1 MLNLCSTYSYL
12 VQWTN
17 RMFNP
22 YWQISGVFSEVVLLE
37 NSSNFQ
43 LENSGVSHRPFYWKT
58 HPDQMLH
65 IIYGFS
71 QKNRMNEFSSETFF
85 VRPRIEKKL
94 NRYSWFLVDEFSSIM
109 AGVTT
114 QNWNFEKMDEFS
126 SKTTFVTT
134 RKMKISGLVFQD
146 LPIRVKINCQ
156 FSFNNFLAVWD
167 FFQLGIRRAFIGRI
181 ERAPLKVMR
190 TIWECTTESERGHMI
205 VHYGNLAIKEWNH
218 QGLSVS
224 SWDFYDWD
232 VCAWPP
238 RADFV
243 HLSGRPLLNI
253 LNGSSSQSV
262 NLSQMV
268 CIPPSSSVEA
278 WFVPE
283 I

>member
-1 MLNLCSTYSYL
+1 M
-12 VQWTN
+12 
-17 RMFNP
+17 
-22 YWQISGVFSEVVLLE
+22 
-37 NSSNFQ
+37 
-43 LENSGVSHRPFYWKT
+43 
-58 HPDQMLH
+58 D
-65 IIYGFS
+65 GFS
-71 QKNRMNEFSSETFF
+71 RKRP
-85 VRPRIEKKL
+85 VWHPRIEISK
-94 NRYSWFLVDEFSSIM
+94 
-109 AGVTT
+109 
-114 QNWNFEKMDEFS
+114 KMDEFS